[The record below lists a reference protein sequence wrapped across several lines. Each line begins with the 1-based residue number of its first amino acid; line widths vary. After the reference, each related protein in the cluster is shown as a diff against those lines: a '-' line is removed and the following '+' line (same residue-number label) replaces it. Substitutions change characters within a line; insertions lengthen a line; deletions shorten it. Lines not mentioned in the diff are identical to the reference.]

1 MKKSILLLIA
11 VAFSTVVFAQ
21 PRAVKFTK
29 AEQQQV
35 QKILGRDFTAVL
47 GGQGQLAVVTPDKVG
62 QLKSTSRGSF
72 TGMPGLAANAV
83 LAANEKWWVYKQSG
97 DLLKSKLGEERFNQL
112 NKILTQKGLDI
123 KAVETPIAFTKT
135 EQLQM
140 QRILG
145 KQFTAVL
152 GENGQLAVV
161 TPDKVGQLKSTSRG
175 GFTGMPGL
183 AANAVLAANEKWWV
197 YKQSGDL
204 LKSKLGE
211 ERFNQ
216 LNKILVAK
224 GLN

>member
-1 MKKSILLLIA
+1 MKKSILLLTA
-11 VAFSTVVFAQ
+11 LAFSTIAFSQ
-21 PRAVKFTK
+21 QRTVKFTK
-29 AEQQQV
+29 AEQQQM
-35 QKILGRDFTAVL
+35 QRILGKDFTAVL

-62 QLKSTSRGSF
+62 QLKSTARGSF
-72 TGMPGLAANAV
+72 SGMPGLAANAV

-112 NKILTQKGLDI
+112 NKILTKKGLDI
-123 KAVETPIAFTKT
+123 KAVEKPVEFTRA
-135 EQLQM
+135 EQQQLQ
-140 QRILG
+140 RVLG
-145 KQFTAVL
+145 RDFTAVL
-152 GENGQLAVV
+152 GDQGQLAVV
-161 TPDKVGQLKSTSRG
+161 TPDKVGQLKSTVRG
-175 GFTGMPGL
+175 GFSGMPGL

-216 LNKILVAK
+216 LNSILAKK

>member
-11 VAFSTVVFAQ
+11 LAFSTVAFSQ
-21 PRAVKFTK
+21 VKFTK
-29 AEQQQV
+29 AEQQQM
-35 QKILGRDFTAVL
+35 QRILGNDFTAVL
-47 GGQGQLAVVTPDKVG
+47 GRQGQLAVVTPDKVG
-62 QLKSTSRGSF
+62 QLTSTAKGSF
-72 TGMPGLAANAV
+72 KGMPGLAANAV

-112 NKILTQKGLDI
+112 NKILTKKGLNI
-123 KAVETPIAFTKT
+123 NAVEKPVAFTRA
-135 EQLQM
+135 EQQQLQKV
-140 QRILG
+140 LG
-145 KQFTAVL
+145 RNFTAVL
-152 GENGQLAVV
+152 GEQGQLAVV
-161 TPDKVGQLKSTSRG
+161 TPDKVGQLKSTARG
-175 GFTGMPGL
+175 GFSGMPGL

-216 LNKILVAK
+216 LNTILAKK